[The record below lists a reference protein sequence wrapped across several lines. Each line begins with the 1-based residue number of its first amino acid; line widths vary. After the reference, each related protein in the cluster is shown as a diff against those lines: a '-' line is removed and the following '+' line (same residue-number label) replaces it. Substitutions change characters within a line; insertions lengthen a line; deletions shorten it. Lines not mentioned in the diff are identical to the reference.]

1 MKKAPV
7 IRRFVSFKEDIAI
20 VYRFQLEHRENADA
34 TVLVTNQ
41 MLQNYGITAE
51 QLMADA
57 AVSAPQRNPVSLRS
71 LAEVLSEMSG
81 GMILPE
87 DVGAP
92 PLMVATVPGTVN
104 GAGVMGYPDFFKDA
118 AEQIGGSYFILPSF
132 VHEILLLADDGSM
145 SAQELSVMVSAVNSQ
160 EVMPEEQ
167 LGSEAYHYDAQAQVF
182 EKASAYEER
191 IMEEREMIADA
202 MPGVIHEGSAVYTA
216 ESVHETISV
225 LMMEPGKYPREIEI
239 GTELEDL
246 QAAARALISGYHKF
260 EERRKQRAAAR
271 SARKSQ
277 KPTGKQ
283 TVKQL
288 IGQNQGV
295 SSIDIAKTDLKGFE
309 KYARTYGV
317 DYAITKDKSSDVPK
331 YLCSFKAR
339 DADAMTAAFNAYS
352 AEVLKRQKA
361 PSVLKQLAK
370 LKAYVKAL
378 PVKTR
383 TKEKERDLN
392 R

>member
-1 MKKAPV
+1 MQEE
-7 IRRFVSFKEDIAI
+7 I
-20 VYRFQLEHRENADA
+20 EN
-34 TVLVTNQ
+34 
-41 MLQNYGITAE
+41 
-51 QLMADA
+51 
-57 AVSAPQRNPVSLRS
+57 R
-71 LAEVLSEMSG
+71 
-81 GMILPE
+81 
-87 DVGAP
+87 
-92 PLMVATVPGTVN
+92 TVN
-104 GAGVMGYPDFFKDA
+104 
-118 AEQIGGSYFILPSF
+118 L
-132 VHEILLLADDGSM
+132 
-145 SAQELSVMVSAVNSQ
+145 
-160 EVMPEEQ
+160 
-167 LGSEAYHYDAQAQVF
+167 
-182 EKASAYEER
+182 
-191 IMEEREMIADA
+191 MI
-202 MPGVIHEGSAVYTA
+202 T
-216 ESVHETISV
+216 TTR
-225 LMMEPGKYPREIEI
+225 L
-239 GTELEDL
+239 T
-246 QAAARALISGYHKF
+246 ARALISGYHKFEERRNKF

-317 DYAITKDKSSDVPK
+317 DYAITKDKSGDVPK
-331 YLCSFKAR
+331 YLCFFKAR